1 LAISDQGLAPPGLS
15 RSGQPAIAPPFT
27 RHPWEITMQQDLV
40 HAIKSN
46 PKYHELVSKRKKF
59 AWILAILMLVIYYGF
74 ILIIAFNKE
83 FLSQQLWEGSITT
96 VGIPIGLGVIIS
108 AFILTGIYVFR
119 ANSEFDRLTAEIKE
133 EVL

>member
-1 LAISDQGLAPPGLS
+1 
-15 RSGQPAIAPPFT
+15 
-27 RHPWEITMQQDLV
+27 MQQDLV

-46 PKYHELVSKRKKF
+46 PKYHELVSKRSKF
-59 AWILAILMLVIYYGF
+59 AWILAVLMLLVYYGF

-119 ANSEFDRLTAEIKE
+119 ANSEFDRLTREIKE

>member
-1 LAISDQGLAPPGLS
+1 
-15 RSGQPAIAPPFT
+15 
-27 RHPWEITMQQDLV
+27 MQQDLV

-46 PKYHELVSKRKKF
+46 PKYHELVSKRAKF
-59 AWILAILMLVIYYGF
+59 AWILAILMLLIYYGF

-83 FLSQQLWEGSITT
+83 FLSQPLWSGSITT
-96 VGIPIGLGVIIS
+96 VGIPIGLGVIVS
-108 AFILTGIYVFR
+108 AFILTGIYVYR

>member
-1 LAISDQGLAPPGLS
+1 
-15 RSGQPAIAPPFT
+15 
-27 RHPWEITMQQDLV
+27 MQQDLV

-46 PKYHELVSKRKKF
+46 PKYHELVSKRSSF
-59 AWILAILMLVIYYGF
+59 AWTLAAAMLVIYYGF

-83 FLSQQLWEGSITT
+83 FLAQSLWTGSVTT
-96 VGIPIGLGVIIS
+96 VGIPVGVGVILS

-119 ANSEFDRLTAEIKE
+119 ANAEFDRLTNEIKE

>member
-1 LAISDQGLAPPGLS
+1 
-15 RSGQPAIAPPFT
+15 
-27 RHPWEITMQQDLV
+27 MQQDLV

-46 PKYHELVSKRKKF
+46 PKYHELVSKRSKF
-59 AWILAILMLVIYYGF
+59 AWILAVLMLLIYYGF

-119 ANSEFDRLTAEIKE
+119 ANSEFDRLTREIKE

>member
-1 LAISDQGLAPPGLS
+1 
-15 RSGQPAIAPPFT
+15 
-27 RHPWEITMQQDLV
+27 MQQDLV

-46 PKYHELVSKRKKF
+46 PKYHELVSKRTKF
-59 AWILAILMLVIYYGF
+59 AWILAILMLLIYYGF

-108 AFILTGIYVFR
+108 AFILTGIYVYR